1 MCIMVSPSVGLL
13 VMFGSR
19 PSSAQEMGRH
29 YRTISLLRTRW
40 LHFWWLELPGEMQG
54 QHYCAALRRL
64 QFADRSTKTCLQV
77 LPMQTIF
84 PRRTVLS
91 RVTWSLSYVCRVKY
105 SETDATDG
113 LCIGQV
119 SCLHASLCCTKMC
132 ATTILSVLKTYDL
145 CMHQRPIYACVGSL

>member
-1 MCIMVSPSVGLL
+1 
-13 VMFGSR
+13 MFGSR

-105 SETDATDG
+105 SATDATHRSSQ
-113 LCIGQV
+113 LPTCKPLLHKNVCNNNTKRTENIRFM
-119 SCLHASLCCTKMC
+119 HAS
-132 ATTILSVLKTYDL
+132 APDL
-145 CMHQRPIYACVGSL
+145 RVRR